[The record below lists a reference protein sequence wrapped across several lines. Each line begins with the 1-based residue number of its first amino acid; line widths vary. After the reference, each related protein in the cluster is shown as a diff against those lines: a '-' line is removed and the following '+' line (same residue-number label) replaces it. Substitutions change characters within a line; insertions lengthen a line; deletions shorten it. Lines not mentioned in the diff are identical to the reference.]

1 MKSQKVYWSER
12 PLLYKSLRRSKQV
25 LPFFESN
32 QESRDNFWREAKK
45 QQAWSISTG
54 KKHIYLTIELTEK
67 TVVIT
72 NLLFD
77 GTFSKSHS
85 FFSLLES
92 FSRYFLK
99 ESICFRFADETL
111 LPLGWLSLFSEK
123 GYKGENSFTKKLP
136 YRTALVLGGGGAHGA
151 YQIGVWKAL
160 KESNIPIKIIT
171 GTSVGAINGALI
183 LQEDIGLAEK
193 IWSKLSTTQVLSLPE
208 IPAAADPQA
217 RIQLFYDVQH
227 LAKNALKNQGIA
239 TTPLENLI
247 RSMLDPKK
255 IKDHSAPEFLTI
267 STRLPDFSEVV
278 TDIKKQDPEKI
289 PDWLLASASFYPAM
303 AYKVID
309 GVRYVDGGY
318 RNNIPVDIAIQK
330 GATEAFIVDVQG
342 PGIGKKITMPQEFIY
357 WDCGSHWTLGT
368 FLIFDEQR
376 NQANLE
382 LGYLEAKKML
392 NQLEGNWYSFHSVKR
407 AEQIWKRFV
416 FFVEE
421 KTGLGLS
428 FFKKINFLEKLRTIY
443 KDRVV
448 FETCGLALLELSAKN
463 ARIMPNKIYEPD
475 ELISLI
481 CRYESHTIKA
491 EQPMFS
497 KISAEEWREIR
508 RQQRTAATRKEQ
520 IKQLMHELKHNK
532 KKEIQQR
539 LEKQP
544 VETMLGLYLCYIKGE
559 MEWHKNFHTKS

>member
-1 MKSQKVYWSER
+1 MKIQKVYWSEH

-25 LPFFESN
+25 LPFSKSN
-32 QESRDNFWREAKK
+32 QESRDHFWREAKK
-45 QQAWSISTG
+45 QRAWSISTG
-54 KKHIYLTIELTEK
+54 KKHLYLTVELTEK
-67 TVVIT
+67 KIAIT
-72 NLLFD
+72 NLLLD
-77 GTFSKSHS
+77 GEFSQQHS

-92 FSRYFLK
+92 FARYFFK
-99 ESICFRFADETL
+99 ETICFRFEDETL
-111 LPLGWLSLFSEK
+111 LSLGWLSFFSEN
-123 GYKGENSFTKKLP
+123 GYEGKKELTKPLV
-136 YRTALVLGGGGAHGA
+136 YHTALVLGGGGAHGA

-160 KESNIPIKIIT
+160 KESNISIKIIT

-183 LQEDIGLAEK
+183 LQDDVALAEK
-193 IWSKLSTTQVLSLPE
+193 IWRRLSTTQVLSLPE
-208 IPAAADPQA
+208 LPAAADPQA

-247 RSMLDPKK
+247 RSMIDPKK
-255 IKDHSAPEFLTI
+255 IKDRSGPEFLTL

-289 PDWLLASASFYPAM
+289 PDWLIASASFYPAM

-318 RNNIPVDIAIQK
+318 RNNIPVDAAIQK
-330 GATEAFIVDVQG
+330 GASEAFVVDVQG
-342 PGIGKKITMPQEFIY
+342 PGISKKITMPSEFIY
-357 WDCGSHWTLGT
+357 WDCHSNWTLGT

-376 NQANLE
+376 NQTNLE
-382 LGYLEAKKML
+382 LGYLEAKKTL
-392 NQLEGNWYSFHSVKR
+392 NQLEGNWYTFYSTKK
-407 AEQIWKRFV
+407 ADQIWKKFA
-416 FFVEE
+416 FFLKE

-463 ARIMPNKIYEPD
+463 ARILPNKIYEPE
-475 ELISLI
+475 ELVSLI
-481 CRYESHTIKA
+481 CRYESHKIKE

-497 KISAEEWREIR
+497 KMSAEEWREIR
-508 RQQRTAATRKEQ
+508 HQQRTAAARKEQ
-520 IKQLMHELKHNK
+520 IKQLAHELKHNK
-532 KKEIQQR
+532 RKEIQQR
-539 LEKQP
+539 LEKKP

-559 MEWHKNFHTKS
+559 M